1 MGVGVVTEV
10 GGDINVASPDPTA
23 GSSTDRSALDSLLEK
38 AIPHETIGATV
49 SFDLLQFGL
58 YGSVVVIVTSLV
70 ALAMPGAESIRHSS
84 FYLLFGGAVA
94 DLVTFLRA
102 LAIPGIVFGGML
114 LILDAVLLTVR
125 TPSWSRSLIT
135 LQAAAGGFSGVVATA
150 FLALLLLN
158 LVIWIVLIVLFATV
172 CFAFIAAAL
181 SGS

>member
-1 MGVGVVTEV
+1 VAIVKR
-10 GGDINVASPDPTA
+10 DIDVPSPNLAA
-23 GSSTDRSALDSLLEK
+23 GSGEDRSALDSLLDK
-38 AIPHETIGATV
+38 VIPHETIGATV

-58 YGSVVVIVTSLV
+58 YGSIIVIVTALL
-70 ALAMPGAESIRHSS
+70 ALAMPGAESIRHSG

-102 LAIPGIVFGGML
+102 LAVPAVTFGGML

-135 LQAAAGGFSGVVATA
+135 LQAAAGTFSGVVATA

-158 LVIWIVLIVLFATV
+158 LVIWIVIMVLLATV